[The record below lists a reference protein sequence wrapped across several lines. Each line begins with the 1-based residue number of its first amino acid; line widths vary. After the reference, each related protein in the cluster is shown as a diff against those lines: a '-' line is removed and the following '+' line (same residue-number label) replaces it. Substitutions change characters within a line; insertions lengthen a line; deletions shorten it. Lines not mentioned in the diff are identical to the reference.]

1 MTFTIANSGF
11 VFDLQLNEQNQ
22 LATFTATRE
31 GSSYLCYIQLERQDE
46 VAELVCCTPQGCV
59 EGPCKQ
65 NPSLTASATK
75 SY

>member
-11 VFDLQLNEQNQ
+11 VFDLQLSGQNQ

-31 GSSYLCYIQLERQDE
+31 GESYVCYIQLESQGE
-46 VAELVCCTPQGCV
+46 VEQMFCCTPQGCV
-59 EGPCKQ
+59 EGPCK
-65 NPSLTASATK
+65 TTTTIAASATK